1 VTGAAG
7 GAPPAGR
14 DDIRCVVWDLDGTL
28 LAGVLLEHPGSAA
41 PEPRPGVREV
51 VARLHERGIVQSIA
65 SRNPPRLA
73 GAAVRAGRWPA
84 PFVAPQFGWT
94 AKSDSVH
101 RIAAAL
107 DLRTSTMA
115 FVDDDPYER
124 AEVAAALPDVLVL
137 SPQDVAGALEWPRF
151 RPAVVTDESR
161 RRAENYRRAQQRDLA
176 AQGFG
181 GSRAQF
187 RRHCRTTVS
196 VRDAVAADVAR
207 LRELSVRTSRFNS
220 DASAWPADAFRERL
234 ASPTHRTVCVRLRD
248 RFADDGLV
256 GAAVV
261 ALGSPA
267 WQVELLMMS
276 CRATGRGVIDVLL
289 AWVERCAARHGAE
302 AVQVPVRV
310 NERNVPLRL
319 ALLAGGFR
327 PAGERAG
334 DGQAARD
341 GTPAMFVR
349 ASMDAAA
356 AFPDGIRVVGQ
367 R

>member
-1 VTGAAG
+1 VTAAAG
-7 GAPPAGR
+7 TASHAGR

-28 LAGVLLEHPGSAA
+28 LAGVLLEHAGAA
-41 PEPRPGVREV
+41 PPEPRPGVRDV
-51 VARLHERGIVQSIA
+51 VAHLHERGIVQSIA

-73 GAAVRAGRWPA
+73 AGAVRAERWPA

-94 AKSDSVH
+94 AKSASLR
-101 RIAAAL
+101 RIGAAL
-107 DLRTSTMA
+107 DLRTATMA

-124 AEVAAALPDVLVL
+124 AEVTAALPDVLVL
-137 SPQDVAGALEWPRF
+137 PPEDIAAALEWPRF
-151 RPAVVTDESR
+151 RPVVVTDEGR

-176 AQGFG
+176 ARGFA

-196 VRDAVAADVAR
+196 VRDARATDLAR
-207 LRELSVRTSRFNS
+207 LQELSVRTSRFNS

-289 AWVERCAARHGAE
+289 AWVERCAAHHGAE
-302 AVQVPVRV
+302 GLQVPVRV
-310 NERNVPLRL
+310 NDRNVPLRL
-319 ALLAGGFR
+319 ALLAAGFR
-327 PAGERAG
+327 ATGLRAG
-334 DGQAARD
+334 GD
-341 GTPAMFVR
+341 GTPAVFVR
-349 ASMDAAA
+349 DGLDAAA
-356 AFPDGIRVVGQ
+356 TFPDGITVVGQ
-367 R
+367 